1 MSLKN
6 ASVSAL
12 DAGGSR
18 GTSCIGICAPG
29 NCGTLPCP
37 CKSTFDPC
45 SSSAAP
51 SSAENV
57 WGADVSVG
65 V

>member
-1 MSLKN
+1 MSFKN

-18 GTSCIGICAPG
+18 GTSCIVGELA
-29 NCGTLPCP
+29 NCEPLPWRCI
-37 CKSTFDPC
+37 STFDPG
-45 SSSAAP
+45 SSAPAP